1 MEVMGASV
9 WSKAKANRERGE
21 DSWTARNGQKQ
32 ITKHNMRVRE
42 NKMPGQGGLFKP
54 HPVVLSFSK
63 TRIEILEHNQKPGI
77 WRRAPLVGRA

>member
-1 MEVMGASV
+1 MNVEVMGASV

-32 ITKHNMRVRE
+32 ITKRNMRVTE

-63 TRIEILEHNQKPGI
+63 TRDRDL
-77 WRRAPLVGRA
+77 RAQSKARNLA

>member
-1 MEVMGASV
+1 MNVEVMGASV

-63 TRIEILEHNQKPGI
+63 TRDRDL
-77 WRRAPLVGRA
+77 RAQSKARNLA